1 MTRNNGLQ
9 KSAGSVGSPV
19 NRDTHLYVEE
29 GKGFGVVGGDL

>member
-19 NRDTHLYVEE
+19 NRDPHTDLYVKE
-29 GKGFGVVGGDL
+29 GRD